1 MRRGTGTGTVSQFVG
16 REARCHQLLRPT
28 NWLTVAVPVLLA
40 AAALGP
46 AWGHGASRGLHLHL
60 SPDKAVRGGDVAVA
74 VNAAEPIVALAVGF
88 VGAEPTRLAVKPAA
102 RDATITLKV
111 PDGATGEAIN
121 VQAEATTASGKTL
134 RASAI
139 LQLLPRGEKRP
150 EGGR

>member
-1 MRRGTGTGTVSQFVG
+1 VT
-16 REARCHQLLRPT
+16 
-28 NWLTVAVPVLLA
+28 
-40 AAALGP
+40 
-46 AWGHGASRGLHLHL
+46 
-60 SPDKAVRGGDVAVA
+60 

-88 VGAEPTRLAVKPAA
+88 VGQEPVRIAVKPPR
-102 RDATITLKV
+102 RDAVVALKV

-121 VQAEATTASGKTL
+121 VQAEATTESAKTL